1 MNGPYTRPK
10 KTWPLI
16 VVIVCLL
23 GTTLYFWRDARQSAV
38 ALEARPADQSQEV
51 GRLKK
56 QIEDLRAQATS
67 TPTTTVT
74 YFTQAHMDEQVQ
86 KAVDDFKAKNPP
98 CLKKDHQLPKK
109 PKAQQAK
116 PPAPKTEKKVEGK
129 LAQNSPAEVPKK
141 DENCR
146 NEECL
151 PKPKATVQKEVAA
164 KVCGIGVQKSIS
176 DSTIIARLQLD
187 ENPDHPGVL
196 RIAVVSSFEGVA
208 SQVSRTSL
216 PIGKKGSNGKSDCN
230 EDQAK
235 VYQNWPA
242 IITKFNLPL
251 ECVPVKMN

>member
-16 VVIVCLL
+16 VVIVFLL
-23 GTTLYFWRDARQSAV
+23 GTTFYFWRDARQSAV

-51 GRLKK
+51 ADLKK
-56 QIEDLRAQATS
+56 QLKAQAT
-67 TPTTTVT
+67 TTATTTVT
-74 YFTQAHMDEQVQ
+74 GFTQAQMDEQVQ

-98 CLKKDHQLPKK
+98 CLKKDHQPPKK

-116 PPAPKTEKKVEGK
+116 PPAPKTEKKVEEK

-176 DSTIIARLQLD
+176 DPTIIARLQLD